1 MRRLHSFFLLAF
13 FVFRLSAQ
21 DTTEARRIIK
31 FLTSKKCY
39 GRGYL
44 NDGLQTAAK
53 YLAAGLKKNGAEPL
67 FTDSYFQPFTF
78 NVNTF
83 PGKVKMKVDGKK
95 LKPGIDFILLP
106 ESGSAKGTFTLRRKD
121 SAAFVS
127 EGPHALVVS
136 LHKKLAFS
144 VGHEVA
150 PYCQIQL
157 LNQPAYENI
166 QSVNVDVENRFEKE
180 FPNNNV
186 CAYLPGLVDNDSMV
200 IFSAH
205 YDHLGGMGK
214 KTYFPGANDNASGVS
229 MVMNLVKY
237 YKAHPPKYKTLFLF
251 FAGEEAGLIGSKF
264 FTKSQAVD
272 LKKIK
277 FLINLD
283 LLGTGDDGIM
293 VVNGAI
299 HEKEFEVLNTIN
311 AEKKLVKD
319 IRKRGK
325 AKNSDHYW
333 FTEAGVPAFFIY
345 TLGGK
350 TTYYHDVMDKA
361 ETLPL
366 TDYMDVMTL
375 IELFVEKL

>member
-1 MRRLHSFFLLAF
+1 
-13 FVFRLSAQ
+13 
-21 DTTEARRIIK
+21 
-31 FLTSKKCY
+31 
-39 GRGYL
+39 
-44 NDGLQTAAK
+44 
-53 YLAAGLKKNGAEPL
+53 
-67 FTDSYFQPFTF
+67 
-78 NVNTF
+78 
-83 PGKVKMKVDGKK
+83 
-95 LKPGIDFILLP
+95 
-106 ESGSAKGTFTLRRKD
+106 
-121 SAAFVS
+121 
-127 EGPHALVVS
+127 
-136 LHKKLAFS
+136 
-144 VGHEVA
+144 
-150 PYCQIQL
+150 
-157 LNQPAYENI
+157 
-166 QSVNVDVENRFEKE
+166 
-180 FPNNNV
+180 
-186 CAYLPGLVDNDSMV
+186 
-200 IFSAH
+200 
-205 YDHLGGMGK
+205 
-214 KTYFPGANDNASGVS
+214 
-229 MVMNLVKY
+229 
-237 YKAHPPKYKTLFLF
+237 
-251 FAGEEAGLIGSKF
+251 
-264 FTKSQAVD
+264 VD